1 MKFLKVK
8 FVMKKTFI
16 ILLSILLI
24 INSCNKKYDSNLEF
38 KAYNFEKYISKLV
51 ANRDTLEFTSNFI
64 LNLDV
69 DLIEKINQMNVIYE
83 LNPIEIIESIK
94 NRGSL
99 YQRIFSDN
107 EDSLC
112 NYLPKEGGYYD
123 VSVTY
128 RKYKDISI
136 AQIEYP
142 SFNEIS
148 KNSMEF
154 VAIYLNNK
162 WNLITINF
170 LNI

>member
-1 MKFLKVK
+1 
-8 FVMKKTFI
+8 MKKIFI
-16 ILLSILLI
+16 TLFPILFILLI
-24 INSCNKKYDSNLEF
+24 VSSCNKKYESNLEF
-38 KAYNFEKYISKLV
+38 KAYEFEKYISELI

-64 LNLDV
+64 LNIDG
-69 DLIEKINQMNVIYE
+69 DLIEKISQMNVIYE

-128 RKYKDISI
+128 RKYEDINI

>member
-1 MKFLKVK
+1 
-8 FVMKKTFI
+8 MKKIFI
-16 ILLSILLI
+16 ILLIVLFI
-24 INSCNKKYDSNLEF
+24 ISCEKKYDFNSEF
-38 KAYNFEKYISKLV
+38 GVYEFEKYISNLA

-64 LNLDV
+64 LNLDE

-83 LNPIEIIESIK
+83 LSPVEIIESIK
-94 NRGSL
+94 SRGSL

-128 RKYKDISI
+128 RKYRDVSV

-154 VAIYLNNK
+154 VAIYLNGK
-162 WNLITINF
+162 WNLVTINF

>member
-1 MKFLKVK
+1 
-8 FVMKKTFI
+8 MKKIFI
-16 ILLSILLI
+16 TLFPILFILLI
-24 INSCNKKYDSNLEF
+24 VSSCDKKYESNLEF
-38 KAYNFEKYISKLV
+38 KAYEFEKYISELI

-64 LNLDV
+64 LNIDG
-69 DLIEKINQMNVIYE
+69 DLIKKINQMNVIYE

-128 RKYKDISI
+128 RKYENISI

>member
-1 MKFLKVK
+1 
-8 FVMKKTFI
+8 MKKIFI
-16 ILLSILLI
+16 ILLIVLFI
-24 INSCNKKYDSNLEF
+24 ISCDKKHDSNSEF
-38 KAYNFEKYISKLV
+38 GAYEFEKYISNLA

-64 LNLDV
+64 LNLDE

-83 LNPIEIIESIK
+83 LSPAEIIESIK
-94 NRGSL
+94 SRGAL

-128 RKYKDISI
+128 RKYRDISV

-148 KNSMEF
+148 KNYMEF
-154 VAIYLNNK
+154 VAIYLDGK

>member
-1 MKFLKVK
+1 
-8 FVMKKTFI
+8 MKKIFI
-16 ILLSILLI
+16 TLFPILFILLI
-24 INSCNKKYDSNLEF
+24 VSSCDKKYESNLEF
-38 KAYNFEKYISKLV
+38 KAYEFEKYISELI

-64 LNLDV
+64 LNIDG
-69 DLIEKINQMNVIYE
+69 DLIEKINQINVIYE

-123 VSVTY
+123 VSITY
-128 RKYKDISI
+128 RKYENISI
-136 AQIEYP
+136 VQIEYP

>member
-1 MKFLKVK
+1 
-8 FVMKKTFI
+8 MKKILFLIMILFFI
-16 ILLSILLI
+16 
-24 INSCNKKYDSNLEF
+24 SCKKEYNADSEYS
-38 KAYNFEKYISKLV
+38 AYEYEAYISKLI
-51 ANRDTLEFTSNFI
+51 ANKDTLEFTSNFI
-64 LNLDV
+64 VNLDENIV
-69 DLIEKINQMNVIYE
+69 NNLNEMSLIYE
-83 LNPIEIIESIK
+83 LTPVNIIESIK
-94 NRGSL
+94 NRGAL

-107 EDSLC
+107 DDSLC
-112 NYLPKEGGYYD
+112 SYLPKDGGYYD

-128 RKYKDISI
+128 RKYKDVMV

-148 KNSMEF
+148 ENSIEL

>member
-1 MKFLKVK
+1 
-8 FVMKKTFI
+8 MKKIFI
-16 ILLSILLI
+16 ILLIVLFI
-24 INSCNKKYDSNLEF
+24 ISCEKKYNSNSEF
-38 KAYNFEKYISKLV
+38 GAYEFEKYISNLA

-64 LNLDV
+64 LNLDE

-83 LNPIEIIESIK
+83 LSPAEIIESIK
-94 NRGSL
+94 SRGSL

-128 RKYKDISI
+128 RKYRDVSVV
-136 AQIEYP
+136 QIEYP

-154 VAIYLNNK
+154 VAIYLDGK

>member
-1 MKFLKVK
+1 
-8 FVMKKTFI
+8 MKKIFI
-16 ILLSILLI
+16 ILLIVLFI
-24 INSCNKKYDSNLEF
+24 ISCEKKYDSNSEF
-38 KAYNFEKYISKLV
+38 GDYEFEKYISNLA

-64 LNLDV
+64 LNLDE

-83 LNPIEIIESIK
+83 LSPAEIIESIK
-94 NRGSL
+94 SRGSL

-128 RKYKDISI
+128 RKYRDVSV

-148 KNSMEF
+148 KNYMEF
-154 VAIYLNNK
+154 VAIYLNGK
-162 WNLITINF
+162 WNLVTINF

>member
-1 MKFLKVK
+1 
-8 FVMKKTFI
+8 MKKIFI
-16 ILLSILLI
+16 ILLIVLFI
-24 INSCNKKYDSNLEF
+24 ISCDKKHDSNSEF
-38 KAYNFEKYISKLV
+38 GAYEFEKYISNLA

-64 LNLDV
+64 LNLDE

-83 LNPIEIIESIK
+83 LSPAEIIESIK
-94 NRGSL
+94 SRGSL

-128 RKYKDISI
+128 RKYRDVSVT
-136 AQIEYP
+136 QIEYP

-154 VAIYLNNK
+154 VAIYLDGK
-162 WNLITINF
+162 WNLVTINF

>member
-1 MKFLKVK
+1 
-8 FVMKKTFI
+8 MKKIFI
-16 ILLSILLI
+16 ILLIVLFI
-24 INSCNKKYDSNLEF
+24 ISCEKKYDSNSEF
-38 KAYNFEKYISKLV
+38 GAYEFEKYISNLA

-64 LNLDV
+64 LNLDE

-83 LNPIEIIESIK
+83 LSPAEIIESIK
-94 NRGSL
+94 SRGSL

-128 RKYKDISI
+128 RKYLDISV

-154 VAIYLNNK
+154 VAIYLDGK

>member
-1 MKFLKVK
+1 
-8 FVMKKTFI
+8 MKKIFI
-16 ILLSILLI
+16 ILLIVLFI
-24 INSCNKKYDSNLEF
+24 ISCEKKYDSNSEF
-38 KAYNFEKYISKLV
+38 GAYEFEKYISNLA

-64 LNLDV
+64 LNLDE

-83 LNPIEIIESIK
+83 LSPAEIIESIK
-94 NRGSL
+94 SRGSL

-128 RKYKDISI
+128 RKYRDVSV

-148 KNSMEF
+148 KNYMEF
-154 VAIYLNNK
+154 VAIYLNGK
-162 WNLITINF
+162 WNLVTINF

>member
-1 MKFLKVK
+1 
-8 FVMKKTFI
+8 MKKIFI
-16 ILLSILLI
+16 TLFPILFILLI
-24 INSCNKKYDSNLEF
+24 VSSCDKKYESNLEF
-38 KAYNFEKYISKLV
+38 KAYEFEKYISELV

-64 LNLDV
+64 LNIDG
-69 DLIEKINQMNVIYE
+69 DLIKKINQMNVIYE

-123 VSVTY
+123 VSITY
-128 RKYKDISI
+128 RKYENISI
-136 AQIEYP
+136 VQIEYP

>member
-1 MKFLKVK
+1 
-8 FVMKKTFI
+8 MKKIFI
-16 ILLSILLI
+16 TLFPILFILLI
-24 INSCNKKYDSNLEF
+24 VSSCGKKYESNLEF
-38 KAYNFEKYISKLV
+38 KAYEFEKYISELI

-64 LNLDV
+64 LNIDG

-128 RKYKDISI
+128 RKYEDINI

>member
-1 MKFLKVK
+1 
-8 FVMKKTFI
+8 MKKIFI
-16 ILLSILLI
+16 ILLIVLFI
-24 INSCNKKYDSNLEF
+24 ISCEKKYDSNSEF
-38 KAYNFEKYISKLV
+38 GAYEFEKYISNLA

-64 LNLDV
+64 LNLDEE
-69 DLIEKINQMNVIYE
+69 LIEKINQMNVIYE
-83 LNPIEIIESIK
+83 LSPAEIIESIK
-94 NRGSL
+94 SRGSL

-128 RKYKDISI
+128 RKYRDLSV

-148 KNSMEF
+148 KNYMEF
-154 VAIYLNNK
+154 VAIYLDGK

>member
-1 MKFLKVK
+1 
-8 FVMKKTFI
+8 MKKIFI
-16 ILLSILLI
+16 ILLIVLFI
-24 INSCNKKYDSNLEF
+24 ISCEKKYDSNSEF
-38 KAYNFEKYISKLV
+38 GAYEFEKYISNLA

-64 LNLDV
+64 LNLDEE
-69 DLIEKINQMNVIYE
+69 LIEKINQMNVIYE
-83 LNPIEIIESIK
+83 LSPAEIIESIK
-94 NRGSL
+94 SGGSL

-128 RKYKDISI
+128 RKYRDLSV

-148 KNSMEF
+148 KNYMEF
-154 VAIYLNNK
+154 VAIYLDGK

>member
-1 MKFLKVK
+1 
-8 FVMKKTFI
+8 MKKIFI
-16 ILLSILLI
+16 ILLIVLFI
-24 INSCNKKYDSNLEF
+24 ISCEKKYNSNSEF
-38 KAYNFEKYISKLV
+38 GAYEFEKYISNLA

-64 LNLDV
+64 LNLDEE
-69 DLIEKINQMNVIYE
+69 LIEKINQMNVIYE
-83 LNPIEIIESIK
+83 LSPAEIIESIK
-94 NRGSL
+94 SRGSL

-128 RKYKDISI
+128 RKYRDVSV

-148 KNSMEF
+148 KNYMEF
-154 VAIYLNNK
+154 VAIYLDGK

>member
-1 MKFLKVK
+1 
-8 FVMKKTFI
+8 MKKIFI
-16 ILLSILLI
+16 ILLIVLFI
-24 INSCNKKYDSNLEF
+24 ISCEKKYDFNSEF
-38 KAYNFEKYISKLV
+38 GAYEFEKYISNLA

-64 LNLDV
+64 LNLDEE
-69 DLIEKINQMNVIYE
+69 LIEKINQMNVIYE
-83 LNPIEIIESIK
+83 LSPAEIIESIK
-94 NRGSL
+94 SRGSL

-128 RKYKDISI
+128 RKYRDVSV

-148 KNSMEF
+148 KNYMEF
-154 VAIYLNNK
+154 VAIYLDGK

>member
-1 MKFLKVK
+1 
-8 FVMKKTFI
+8 MKKIFI
-16 ILLSILLI
+16 TLFPILFILLI
-24 INSCNKKYDSNLEF
+24 VSSCDKKYESNLEF
-38 KAYNFEKYISKLV
+38 KAYEFEKYISELI

-64 LNLDV
+64 LNIDG

-128 RKYKDISI
+128 RKYENISI

>member
-1 MKFLKVK
+1 
-8 FVMKKTFI
+8 MKKIFI
-16 ILLSILLI
+16 TLFPILFILLI
-24 INSCNKKYDSNLEF
+24 VSSCNKKYESNLEF
-38 KAYNFEKYISKLV
+38 KAYEFEKYISELV

-64 LNLDV
+64 LNIDG

-123 VSVTY
+123 VSITY
-128 RKYKDISI
+128 RKYENISI

>member
-1 MKFLKVK
+1 
-8 FVMKKTFI
+8 MKKIFI
-16 ILLSILLI
+16 TLFPILFILLI
-24 INSCNKKYDSNLEF
+24 VSSCNKKYDSNLEF
-38 KAYNFEKYISKLV
+38 KAYEFEKYISELI

-64 LNLDV
+64 LNIDG
-69 DLIEKINQMNVIYE
+69 DLIEKISQMNVIYE

-128 RKYKDISI
+128 RKYEDINI